1 MSNRQE
7 SSKNSHQTKLT
18 SAGFEQNNSLPLES
32 KSIVNN
38 DSSKISEDNFSPSP
52 SKDDNFFPSPNP
64 SEDDDIDE
72 NFIAN
77 FDPNAPLTLE
87 TQYQLAQDDEK
98 PLPPP
103 VSERG
108 VPRAVTILLLTGG
121 ILLLGLLIWQ
131 FIKPKSPRESIA
143 QSKSN
148 ITPSPTIKDEKPE
161 LLARLAYQ
169 DQQKLLTEKPQKTAK
184 PKVQP
189 SPKSSPRNA
198 RTPRPVATR
207 PATPPPI
214 PRSEPRSEPRTVVR
228 TVTVP
233 AAVPSRTPE
242 RIPSRTPA
250 PRPVPISKPFA
261 PPTRN
266 AIPTPTEEKIDPFE
280 RWNQLAQLGQV
291 RGNFDPNQIANA
303 AFATPN
309 TPATTTATAA
319 ALTKPTPTTEFLTV
333 NIGNQKSQPSYVP
346 FQQISQERDSHPNNA
361 SGERLHREFHYGEDS
376 LETTDNSPNPTNQLT
391 PAALSPQ
398 TSSDSTDNQL
408 TPAALSPQT
417 SSDSTDNPIETAA
430 RRTSRQTSLPDTEF
444 QTLSP
449 ETSSIPYP
457 LTNSPAL
464 EQINSPGAK
473 GILNRTPQTDST
485 SKTVQVPLGTN
496 FSGVVSV
503 PLLWDEGSGKQLY
516 NKFAVTLTSD
526 VTVDN
531 GSIAFPA
538 GTVVIAKART
548 VSIANRMVQATA
560 VAIVYSDSSGQ
571 IKQQAIPEGAILIAG
586 EGGGPLIASGYFDP
600 GSDIASQDILTAL
613 LSGVGRVGQ
622 VFAEPKV
629 RSSSS
634 INGRFGS
641 STTTVESRDPQIWSA
656 VLDGFFSPLAKRMES
671 RSDRATEELLKRPN
685 VAVVNKGTPVSIT
698 VNSFLNIHR

>member
-1 MSNRQE
+1 MSNRPE
-7 SSKNSHQTKLT
+7 SSTNSHQTKLT
-18 SAGFEQNNSLPLES
+18 AAEISKKNSLASDGETIL
-32 KSIVNN
+32 NN
-38 DSSKISEDNFSPSP
+38 DSTKISEDKFFPPPNPNPSKEKDNFFLSSSSSPSP
-52 SKDDNFFPSPNP
+52 SPSPSP
-64 SEDDDIDE
+64 SEEEDDDIDE
-72 NFIAN
+72 NFMAN

-184 PKVQP
+184 PKVEP
-189 SPKSSPRNA
+189 SPKSSLANA

-207 PATPPPI
+207 PTTRPPI
-214 PRSEPRSEPRTVVR
+214 PLSEPRNEPRTVVR
-228 TVTVP
+228 TITVP
-233 AAVPSRTPE
+233 APVPSRTPE

-250 PRPVPISKPFA
+250 PAPVPISKPFA

-266 AIPTPTEEKIDPFE
+266 AIPTPTSEKIDPFE

-319 ALTKPTPTTEFLTV
+319 TVTKPTPTTEFVTV

-346 FQQISQERDSHPNNA
+346 NTI
-361 SGERLHREFHYGEDS
+361 
-376 LETTDNSPNPTNQLT
+376 NQLT
-391 PAALSPQ
+391 ETALSPQ
-398 TSSDSTDNQL
+398 TI
-408 TPAALSPQT
+408 
-417 SSDSTDNPIETAA
+417 SDSTDNPIETAA
-430 RRTSRQTSLPDTEF
+430 QLSARQTFLPDTEF
-444 QTLSP
+444 PTLSP

-457 LTNSPAL
+457 LTNSPTP
-464 EQINSPGAK
+464 EPVNSPGAK

-485 SKTVQVPLGTN
+485 SQTIQVPLGTN

-526 VTVDN
+526 VTVDD

-538 GTVVIAKART
+538 GTVVIAKANT

-571 IKQQAIPEGAILIAG
+571 IKQQAIPESAILITG

-634 INGRFGS
+634 INGRFGG